1 MLVVTSFVGIPMCY
15 TFPCNIH
22 VTRDLGRILV
32 IFMSCLAC
40 KYRVNHGN
48 WLTCL

>member
-15 TFPCNIH
+15 TFPRIIL
-22 VTRDLGRILV
+22 VTRDLGRIAK
-32 IFMSCLAC
+32 SG
-40 KYRVNHGN
+40 VNHEN